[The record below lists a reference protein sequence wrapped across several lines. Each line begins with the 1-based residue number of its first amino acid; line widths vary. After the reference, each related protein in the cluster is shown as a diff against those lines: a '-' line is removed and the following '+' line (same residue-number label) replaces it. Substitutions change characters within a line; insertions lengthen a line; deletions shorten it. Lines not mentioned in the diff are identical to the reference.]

1 MEAGLEGG
9 KNGTTETSWRA
20 VVLTQVRRGDSLD
33 KDDGGR
39 EGESWMDKK

>member
-20 VVLTQVRRGDSLD
+20 VALIQVRRDDSLD

-39 EGESWMDKK
+39 KGESRMDKK